1 MIKLFSTHCPKCNV
15 LEMKFKEN
23 GIQYELITED
33 GDLLKTAKA
42 LGIMSAPFVIDDKKK
57 YYTFP
62 EALEALSRGEF
73 NA

>member
-15 LEMKFKEN
+15 LEMKFKEK
-23 GIQYELITED
+23 GIQYELVTDDE
-33 GDLLKTAKA
+33 DLLKTAKA
-42 LGIMSAPFVIDDKKK
+42 LGIMSAPFVVGEDKK

-62 EALEALSRGEF
+62 EALEALTQGKF